1 MGNESGN
8 GRRWYDSAK
17 VVWGLIAF
25 VGSLFSVVGLLIA
38 VLVSVGWGV
47 VQSNG
52 ERVNELEKIVPVV
65 QAQNEDIKGRLG
77 RIEDKLN
84 GK

>member
-1 MGNESGN
+1 MVNESGS
-8 GRRWYDSAK
+8 GRRWHDSSK

-25 VGSLFSVVGLLIA
+25 MGSLFSVVGLLVA
-38 VLVSVGWGV
+38 VLVSMAWGV

-84 GK
+84 GR

>member
-1 MGNESGN
+1 MADGNGS

-17 VVWGLIAF
+17 VIWGLF
-25 VGSLFSVVGLLIA
+25 VFIGSLFSVVGLLLA
-38 VLVSVGWGV
+38 VLVSMAWGV
-47 VQSNG
+47 VESNG
-52 ERVNELEKIVPVV
+52 KRVNELEKIVPVV

-84 GK
+84 DG